1 MRVNRGTVILLVA
14 ALVLSGCASGRRSGG
29 PRESDRNVI
38 TQDQM
43 QKRHFPTVFDA
54 VQAIHANWLTEKGTD
69 SFTKPTPVLVYLDD
83 MKVGTVESL
92 RAIRPEEISFVQ
104 YIDGV
109 AASARWG
116 MGHSQGV
123 IFVSSRPR

>member
-1 MRVNRGTVILLVA
+1 MRVTRAPFILLAA
-14 ALVLSGCASGRRSGG
+14 ALCLGGCASSRRTGG
-29 PRESDRNVI
+29 PREGDRNVI

-43 QKRHFPTVFDA
+43 LSRHFPTVFEA

-83 MKVGTVESL
+83 MKVGPVESL
-92 RAIRPEEISFVQ
+92 RNIRVEEVSWVT

-123 IFVSSRPR
+123 IFLSSRPR